1 MESNNFFKKI
11 LNSFKR
17 IFSKQKALEAPKQEY
32 DTKTIDF
39 KADTYYDNE
48 KDEKRRVAELY
59 NQLKENKLDLKK
71 LSLTDLKRVNE
82 ILDKQIEI
90 EKIYIYSKKYNI

>member
-39 KADTYYDNE
+39 KADIYYDNE

-59 NQLKENKLDLKK
+59 NQLKENKLDLK
-71 LSLTDLKRVNE
+71 RVNE

-90 EKIYIYSKKYNI
+90 EKMYIYSKKYNI

>member
-1 MESNNFFKKI
+1 MIMK
-11 LNSFKR
+11 
-17 IFSKQKALEAPKQEY
+17 
-32 DTKTIDF
+32 
-39 KADTYYDNE
+39 

-90 EKIYIYSKKYNI
+90 EKIYIYSKKV

>member
-1 MESNNFFKKI
+1 MIMK
-11 LNSFKR
+11 
-17 IFSKQKALEAPKQEY
+17 
-32 DTKTIDF
+32 
-39 KADTYYDNE
+39 

-82 ILDKQIEI
+82 ILDKKCESESDIG
-90 EKIYIYSKKYNI
+90 YNIALVSIPILQKEEYNL

>member
-39 KADTYYDNE
+39 KADIYYD
-48 KDEKRRVAELY
+48 K
-59 NQLKENKLDLKK
+59 NKSTVL
-71 LSLTDLKRVNE
+71 RWNR
-82 ILDKQIEI
+82 
-90 EKIYIYSKKYNI
+90 YWY